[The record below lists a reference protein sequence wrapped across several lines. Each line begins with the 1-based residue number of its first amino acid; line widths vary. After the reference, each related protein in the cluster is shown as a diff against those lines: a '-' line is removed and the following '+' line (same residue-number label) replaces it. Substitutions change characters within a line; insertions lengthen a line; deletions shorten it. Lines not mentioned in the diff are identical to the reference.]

1 MCLLLVVNNIV
12 NNKNLWYNTN
22 EKKMIDMKLMNV
34 RGTDDFM
41 PNDMVI
47 RNKILGVLRENFEK
61 YGYSPIE
68 TPIINYYDLLSY
80 KYGDGAEILSEIYR
94 FKDQGDRDLG
104 LRYDLTVPFCK
115 VVGLNKDL
123 VFPFRR
129 YEIGKVFR
137 NGPVKLGRTRE
148 FYQCDVD
155 VVGIDNRFIEAEQ
168 ILMAINTYK
177 SLGIDI
183 IVKYNNRKLM
193 SGIIKLV
200 GINDD
205 KRDSVIGIIDKL
217 EKVSR
222 EELTEMLKNIGVTS
236 EQINNLFDL
245 FNKNILEYQSLIN
258 SNEDINEGVSEL
270 LEINDYLDK
279 LGISDATEFSPTLA
293 RGLSIYTGI
302 VFEFYDKL
310 GRITSA
316 LGAGG
321 RYNKIITDFMNNGQ
335 NYPSVGLSFGLEPI
349 FVILKEEMKKI
360 RFIDIYMVPLDTN
373 TDVLKLATKFRENGY
388 RVLVEMNKKKVGKC
402 FEYAERENIKYV
414 MIIGEN
420 EVNSGMYKIKD
431 MDKKEEYS
439 YKFDDLIEF
448 LAENL

>member
-1 MCLLLVVNNIV
+1 
-12 NNKNLWYNTN
+12 
-22 EKKMIDMKLMNV
+22 MKLMNV
-34 RGTDDFM
+34 KGTYDFM
-41 PNDMVI
+41 PNDMAI
-47 RNKILGVLRENFEK
+47 RNEILKVLRENFEK
-61 YGYSPIE
+61 YGYSPLE

-80 KYGDGAEILSEIYR
+80 KYSDDAEILSEIYR
-94 FKDQGDRDLG
+94 FSDQGDRDLG

-115 VVGLNKDL
+115 VVGLTKDL
-123 VFPFRR
+123 VLPFRR

-168 ILMAINTYK
+168 ILMAVNTYK

-193 SGIIKLV
+193 SGIIKLA
-200 GINDD
+200 GIDD
-205 KRDSVIGIIDKL
+205 SKRDSVIGIIDKL

-222 EELTEMLKNIGVTS
+222 EELTDMLKDIGVT
-236 EQINNLFDL
+236 EGQIDKLFDL
-245 FNKNILEYQSLIN
+245 FNKSILEYQSL
-258 SNEDINEGVSEL
+258 SNENELISEGIIEL

-279 LGISDATEFSPTLA
+279 LGISDKVSFCPTLA

-310 GRITSA
+310 GRISSA

-321 RYNKIITDFMNNGQ
+321 RYNKIITNFMDNG
-335 NYPSVGLSFGLEPI
+335 NSYPAVGLSFGLEPI
-349 FVILKEEMKKI
+349 FAILKAEMKKL
-360 RFIDIYMVPLDTN
+360 RLVDIYMVPLDTN
-373 TDVLKLATKFRENGY
+373 VEVLKLADKFRGMGY
-388 RVLVEMNKKKVGKC
+388 RVLIEMNKKKVGKC

-431 MDKKEEYS
+431 MDKKEEVVLNIQDLE
-439 YKFDDLIEF
+439 KFLEG
-448 LAENL
+448 NK